1 MRVEVDSGAFPS
13 GQEPLS
19 GFGGAAALAERIQRV
34 HGGFVDHFN
43 ALAGESEEICGG
55 SSSQ

>member
-1 MRVEVDSGAFPS
+1 MDSGAFPS

-19 GFGGAAALAERIQRV
+19 GFWGAAALAERIQRV